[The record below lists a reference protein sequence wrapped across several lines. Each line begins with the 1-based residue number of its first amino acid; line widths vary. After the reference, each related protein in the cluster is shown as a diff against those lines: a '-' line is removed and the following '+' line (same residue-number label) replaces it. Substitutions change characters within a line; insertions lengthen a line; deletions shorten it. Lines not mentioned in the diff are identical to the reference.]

1 MTESV
6 AWVKWHFDKWLTD
19 PGLRK
24 CSLAARGLWMEL
36 LCIMHN
42 ATPYGHLAVN
52 MKPLSERDVMQF
64 VGSSSL
70 KEVKMLLRELRD
82 AAVFSETSD
91 GFIYSRRLIRD
102 NEMREKSRIYGK
114 TGGNPALK
122 NQRDWVNP
130 IKQGSDLLPL
140 KTEREREK
148 EKEKKGSASRASPDG
163 EAIPIRDSL
172 WRDGVPI
179 VRKLLGYS
187 DSRARSFL
195 GGLLKKSHDDSAR
208 IYSALREAES
218 LDPAD
223 PAAWLMRA
231 ADPKAV
237 NGRPSDSRLQASELI
252 LGRRLPGREHL
263 GEPAGDWT
271 STIEGEFNRE
281 P

>member
-122 NQRDWVNP
+122 NQRDGVNP
-130 IKQGSDLLPL
+130 LKQGSDLLPL

-148 EKEKKGSASRASPDG
+148 EKKEPSLRDGKARAKGSRIPEDWSLTPSLRNYAMLHGVDPD
-163 EAIPIRDSL
+163 
-172 WRDGVPI
+172 
-179 VRKLLGYS
+179 
-187 DSRARSFL
+187 
-195 GGLLKKSHDDSAR
+195 
-208 IYSALREAES
+208 
-218 LDPAD
+218 
-223 PAAWLMRA
+223 RA
-231 ADPKAV
+231 AEEFKKFWASATKNPTKLNWDDTFENRVLELQERGRFKLGVTPGAT
-237 NGRPSDSRLQASELI
+237 NGRPADSRLQASELI

-263 GEPAGDWT
+263 DEPAGDWT